1 MSARLKI
8 AALVCAMVFAL
19 LADDASAQGVTHPVL
34 HRRGDS
40 GLARP
45 QATAT
50 QSGGTSSLTDDA
62 SGEYSLGEPGE
73 VIEIILQGKRL
84 DGYISRLGD
93 TDSDF
98 GAPLT
103 FFFDHT
109 AVRDNRIS
117 FTTWQVHGVWFSLEG
132 TIDSRKERGSAQDGL
147 YVLTGELIE
156 HNEVQHTRQR
166 SAISLKQSRENGVL
180 RGPVLPQALMAW
192 LPAIQVE

>member
-1 MSARLKI
+1 MSTRLTI
-8 AALVCAMVFAL
+8 AALACAMVFVL
-19 LADDASAQGVTHPVL
+19 PADGAAAQSVTHPIL

-40 GLARP
+40 ALPRP

-50 QSGGTSSLTDDA
+50 QSSGTSSLADDA
-62 SGEYSLGEPGE
+62 SGEYGLGEPGE
-73 VIEIILQGKRL
+73 VIEIILQGRRL

-109 AVRDNRIS
+109 AVRSNRIS

-132 TIDSRKERGSAQDGL
+132 TLDSGPERGSAQDGL

-166 SAISLKQSRENGVL
+166 SAISLMQSRENGVL
-180 RGPVLPQALMAW
+180 RGPVLPETLIVW
-192 LPAIQVE
+192 LPAVQVE